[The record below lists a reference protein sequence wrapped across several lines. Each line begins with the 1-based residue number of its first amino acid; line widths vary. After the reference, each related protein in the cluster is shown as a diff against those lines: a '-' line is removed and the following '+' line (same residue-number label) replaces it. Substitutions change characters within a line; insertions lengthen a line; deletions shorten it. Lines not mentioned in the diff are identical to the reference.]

1 MKADIVIKNI
11 SQLVTMDGPDRPRIK
26 EEMQNI
32 GLIENGVLAIAGDE
46 IIYVGEGELPEYIE
60 THSDTKI
67 IDGTGKTVTPGLVD
81 PHTHLVHGG
90 SRENELAMK
99 LKGMKYMD
107 ILKAGGGI
115 LSTVRATQ
123 NASFDELYKKA
134 KKSLSTMLQFGIT
147 TVEAKSGYG
156 LNTET
161 ELKQLRVAKELNEK
175 HPVDIIS
182 TFMGAHAIPIEY
194 KDNPEKFVDIII
206 NEMIPKVA
214 EEKLAEFCDVFCE
227 DGVFTVDQTR
237 RILNAAREYGMLPRV
252 HADEIEPFG
261 GAELAAEIEVVSAD
275 HLVAASEIGMKA
287 MAEKG
292 VIADLLPATSFN
304 LATGK
309 FANARRMIEL
319 GVPVALSTDYNP
331 GSSPT
336 ENLQLVMYFASL
348 ILRMTPEEVFTAVT
362 INSACSVRRQDKVGS
377 LIKGKKA
384 DIVIFDSPNIN
395 YIIYHF
401 GINHVDTVLKNG
413 KLVVE
418 KGRAKG
424 AF

>member
-11 SQLVTMDGPDRPRIK
+11 SQLVTMEGPDRPRIK
-26 EEMQNI
+26 EEMKNI
-32 GLIENGVLAIAGDE
+32 GLIENGILAISGDE
-46 IIYVGEGELPEYIE
+46 IIYVGEGELPEYIVTCDE
-60 THSDTKI
+60 TLI

-81 PHTHLVHGG
+81 PHTHLIHGG
-90 SRENELAMK
+90 SRENELSMK
-99 LKGMKYMD
+99 LNGMKYMD

-123 NASFDELYKKA
+123 KASFEELYTKA
-134 KKSLSTMLQFGIT
+134 EKSLNTMLEFGVT

-156 LNTET
+156 LDTET
-161 ELKQLRVAKELNEK
+161 ELKQLRVAKELNER
-175 HPVDIIS
+175 HPVDIVS
-182 TFMGAHAIPIEY
+182 TFMGAHAIPAEY
-194 KDNPEKFVDIII
+194 KDSPEKFVDIII
-206 NEMIPKVA
+206 NEMLPKVA
-214 EEKLAEFCDVFCE
+214 EENLAEFCDVFCE
-227 DGVFTVDQTR
+227 EGVFTVDQTR

-261 GAELAAEIEVVSAD
+261 GAELAAEIEAISAD
-275 HLVAASEIGMKA
+275 HLVAASEAGMRM
-287 MAEKG
+287 MADKG
-292 VIADLLPATSFN
+292 IIADLLPATSFN

-309 FANARRMIEL
+309 FANARKMIEL

-362 INSACSVRRQDKVGS
+362 INSACSLRREEIIGS
-377 LIKGKKA
+377 LRKGKRA

-401 GINHVDTVLKNG
+401 GINHVDIVIKNG
-413 KLVVE
+413 KIVVE
-418 KGRAKG
+418 KGRTKG

>member
-1 MKADIVIKNI
+1 MKADIVIENI
-11 SQLVTMDGPDRPRIK
+11 SQLVTMEGPDRPRIK
-26 EEMQNI
+26 EEMKNI
-32 GLIENGVLAIAGDE
+32 GLIENGIVAIAGDK
-46 IIYVGEGELPEYIE
+46 IIFVGEGKIPSYIE
-60 THSDTKI
+60 IGKETII
-67 IDGTGKTVTPGLVD
+67 IDGAGKTVTPGLVD

-99 LKGMKYMD
+99 LNGMKYLD

-115 LSTVRATQ
+115 LSTVKATQ
-123 NASFDELYKKA
+123 NASFEELYKKA
-134 KKSLSTMLQFGIT
+134 EKSLNTMLEFGIT

-175 HPVDIIS
+175 HPVDIVS
-182 TFMGAHAIPIEY
+182 TFMGAHAVPKEY
-194 KDNPEKFVDIII
+194 KDNPEKFVEIII
-206 NEMIPKVA
+206 NDMIPKVA
-214 EEKLAEFCDVFCE
+214 EERLAEFCDVFCE
-227 DGVFTVDQTR
+227 EGVFTVDQTR
-237 RILNAAREYGMLPRV
+237 RILNAAREHGMLPKV
-252 HADEIEPFG
+252 HADEIEPLG
-261 GAELAAEIEVVSAD
+261 GAELAAEVEAVSAD
-275 HLVAASEIGMKA
+275 HLVAASEAGMKM

-304 LATGK
+304 LASGK
-309 FANARRMIEL
+309 FADARKMIEL

-336 ENLQLVMYFASL
+336 ENLQLAMYFASL

-362 INSACSVRRQDKVGS
+362 INSACSLRKEKAIGS
-377 LIKGKKA
+377 IRKGKKA
-384 DIVIFDSPNIN
+384 DIIIFDSPNIN

-401 GINHVDTVLKNG
+401 GINHVDMVVKNG
-413 KLVVE
+413 KIVVE
-418 KGRAKG
+418 KGRKKG

>member
-1 MKADIVIKNI
+1 MKADIVIRNI
-11 SQLVTMDGPDRPRIK
+11 SQLVTMEGPDKPRIK
-26 EEMQNI
+26 EEMKNI
-32 GLIENGVLAIAGDE
+32 GLIENGVIAIAGDE
-46 IIYVGEGELPEYIE
+46 IIYVGEGDLPDYIGIHKK
-60 THSDTKI
+60 TLI
-67 IDGTGKTVTPGLVD
+67 IDGTGKTVTPGLID

-99 LKGMKYMD
+99 LNGMKYMD
-107 ILKAGGGI
+107 ILNAGGGI
-115 LSTVRATQ
+115 LSTVKATK
-123 NASFDELYKKA
+123 NASFEELYKKA
-134 KKSLSTMLQFGIT
+134 EKSLNTMLEFGVT
-147 TVEAKSGYG
+147 TIEAKSGYG
-156 LNTET
+156 LETET
-161 ELKQLRVAKELNEK
+161 ELKQLRVAKALNDK
-175 HPVDIIS
+175 HPVDIVS
-182 TFMGAHAIPIEY
+182 TFMGAHAIPGSY
-194 KDNPEKFVDIII
+194 KDNPDKFVEVII
-206 NEMIPKVA
+206 NEMIPRVA

-227 DGVFTVDQTR
+227 EGVFTVAQTR

-261 GAELAAEIEVVSAD
+261 GAELAAEIGSISAD
-275 HLVAASEIGMKA
+275 HLVAASETGMKM
-287 MAEKG
+287 MADKG

-362 INSACSVRRQDKVGS
+362 MNSACSIKREDKIGS
-377 LIKGKKA
+377 LRRGKKA

-401 GINHVDTVLKNG
+401 GINHVDMVMKNG
-413 KLVVE
+413 KIVVD
-418 KGRAKG
+418 KGRSRG

>member
-11 SQLVTMDGPDRPRIK
+11 SQLVTMEGPDRPRIK
-26 EEMQNI
+26 EEMKNI
-32 GLIENGVLAIAGDE
+32 GLIENGVVAISGDE
-46 IIYVGEGELPEYIE
+46 IIFVGEGVLPDYIE
-60 THSDTKI
+60 THEETLI

-99 LKGMKYMD
+99 LNGMKYMD
-107 ILKAGGGI
+107 ILNAGGGI

-123 NASFDELYKKA
+123 CASFEKLYKKA
-134 KKSLSTMLQFGIT
+134 EKSLNTMLEFGVT

-156 LNTET
+156 LDTET
-161 ELKQLRVAKELNEK
+161 ELKQLRVARELNEK
-175 HPVDIIS
+175 HPVDIVS
-182 TFMGAHAIPIEY
+182 TFMGAHAVPRSY
-194 KDNPEKFVDIII
+194 KDNPDRFVEIII
-206 NEMIPKVA
+206 NEMIPRVA

-227 DGVFTVDQTR
+227 EGVFTLAQTR
-237 RILNAAREYGMLPRV
+237 RILTAAREYDMLPRV

-261 GAELAAEIEVVSAD
+261 GAELAAEIGSISAD
-275 HLVAASEIGMKA
+275 HLVAASETGMKM

-304 LATGK
+304 LGTGK

-362 INSACSVRRQDKVGS
+362 INSACSIKREDRIGS
-377 LIKGKKA
+377 LRRGKRA

-401 GINHVDTVLKNG
+401 GINHVDMVLKNG
-413 KLVVE
+413 KIVVD
-418 KGRAKG
+418 KGR
-424 AF
+424 